1 MGDNVKC
8 NVTLPFH
15 TVHGVLKARILKW
28 FAISFSGELRFVRTL
43 YHDLSILGGPVGF
56 PVLMYGCESWTI
68 NKAEQRRIDA
78 FKLWC

>member
-15 TVHGVLKARILKW
+15 SVHGVLKARILKW

-56 PVLMYGCESWTI
+56 PVLMYGCES
-68 NKAEQRRIDA
+68 
-78 FKLWC
+78 